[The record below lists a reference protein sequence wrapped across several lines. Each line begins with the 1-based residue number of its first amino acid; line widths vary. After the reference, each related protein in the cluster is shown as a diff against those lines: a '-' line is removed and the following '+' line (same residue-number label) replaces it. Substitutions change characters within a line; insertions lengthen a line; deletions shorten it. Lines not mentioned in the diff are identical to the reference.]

1 MKKFIL
7 LLIIP
12 FLSFGQNKKEL
23 LRIIENL
30 EAEIIKLNEEIRNL
44 IKDLSIDKTILLSTH
59 IMQEVD
65 KICNRVLILNNGEI
79 VSNKTIDKLKKEQIN
94 LEDHFNSL
102 SK

>member
-1 MKKFIL
+1 MDEPTTGL
-7 LLIIP
+7 DPNQLT
-12 FLSFGQNKKEL
+12 
-23 LRIIENL
+23 
-30 EAEIIKLNEEIRNL
+30 EIRNL

-79 VSNKTIDKLKKEQIN
+79 VSDKTIDKLKKEQIS